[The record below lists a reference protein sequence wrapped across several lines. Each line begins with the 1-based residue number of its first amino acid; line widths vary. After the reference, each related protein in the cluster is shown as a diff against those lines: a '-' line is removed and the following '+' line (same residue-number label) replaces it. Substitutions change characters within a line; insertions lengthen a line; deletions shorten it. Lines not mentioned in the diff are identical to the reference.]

1 MAIQK
6 VGNLMLMRL
15 FLIDWLCDYINTS
28 KYDMTLSIELLGIL
42 AIGIIAF
49 LILSIVTAI
58 ILLINY
64 FKEKRDTK

>member
-1 MAIQK
+1 
-6 VGNLMLMRL
+6 MLMRL

-49 LILSIVTAI
+49 LILGAVTAI
-58 ILLINY
+58 ILLIDY
-64 FKEKRDTK
+64 FKRKKDTK

>member
-1 MAIQK
+1 
-6 VGNLMLMRL
+6 MLMRL

-49 LILSIVTAI
+49 AALGAVTAI
-58 ILLINY
+58 VLLINY
-64 FKEKRDTK
+64 FKEKRNIK